1 MLFEPFYTPK
11 IFLHYRFFLLIYN
24 FKILKETIIKHFEL
38 LKIAQHLSQFTFISR
53 ARRIENNTIELSF
66 SKEHTYFFNMTR
78 GSSFIYKK
86 ESVRPMQSFNAPFD
100 NLLHALVS
108 SSTILAIEVPKNE
121 RVLRFTLAPKSTYKE
136 QKITLQFE
144 FTGRHTN
151 AILIDDNG
159 VTIEALRH
167 IDANSSFRVIR
178 PGVELLDIPPFERT
192 EETFEL
198 KEIDN
203 YLTQKWLE
211 FEEKRVENLKKQKLL
226 TVQKKQEKLQK
237 LLDKLPN
244 IQDLQQER
252 QKHQNYGNIVLANL
266 YQIKPY
272 DKTLKTFDFEGK
284 EITIKLPKNIVPN
297 RMSEYFFNQAKRA
310 KSKSKNLYIE
320 EENLRTKRNFYANM
334 YHAIKQAK
342 DSAELELLV
351 PKKAKVQRKKEKI
364 KECELFWIDDYK
376 VLIGRNSKENQ
387 ALLKIA
393 KSNDLWMHIKGI
405 PSSHLIIK
413 TDKQNLPQAVIEKA
427 AKLCVDF
434 SLTQAGDYNVD
445 YCKRR
450 FVKIQEGSN
459 VEYDKY
465 QTIRVRKEGIEIRE

>member
-1 MLFEPFYTPK
+1 MK
-11 IFLHYRFFLLIYN
+11 HYELQAVAEH
-24 FKILKETIIKHFEL
+24 LK
-38 LKIAQHLSQFTFISR
+38 SFTFISR

-66 SKEHTYFFNMTR
+66 NKTESYFFNMTR
-78 GSSFIYKK
+78 GESFVYKNSS
-86 ESVRPMQSFNAPFD
+86 ERPLQSFNAPFD
-100 NLLHALVS
+100 NVLHALVS
-108 SSTILAIEVPKNE
+108 SSTILDIEVPNND
-121 RVLRFTLAPKSTYKE
+121 RILRLTLSPKSAYKE
-136 QKITLQFE
+136 QKIVLQFE

-151 AILIDDNG
+151 AILIDDNE

-167 IDANSSFRVIR
+167 IDGDSSFRVIR
-178 PGVELLDIPPFERT
+178 PGVELLAIPPFENKKA
-192 EETFEL
+192 EERKSIEN
-198 KEIDN
+198 ISN
-203 YLTQKWLE
+203 YLEEQYLN
-211 FEEKRVENLKKQKLL
+211 FEAKRVKGLKKQKLL
-226 TVQKKQEKLQK
+226 TVYKKQEKLQK

-244 IQDLQQER
+244 VESLELEMK
-252 QKHQNYGNIVLANL
+252 KHQNFGNIVLANL

-272 DKTLKTFDFEGK
+272 DKLLKTYDFEGN
-284 EITIKLPKNIVPN
+284 EVSIKLPKGIVPN

-310 KSKSKNLYIE
+310 KAKSKNVHIE
-320 EENLRTKRNFYANM
+320 EENLRTKRDFYANM
-334 YHAIKQAK
+334 YHAIEQAK
-342 DSAELELLV
+342 TTQELELLV
-351 PKKAKVQRKKEKI
+351 PKKAKSQRKKEKL

-393 KSNDLWMHIKGI
+393 KSNDLWMHIRDI

-413 TDKQNLPQAVIEKA
+413 TDKQNLPEAVVEKA

-434 SLTQAGDYNVD
+434 SLKQAGDYDVD

-450 FVKIQEGSN
+450 FVKIQEGSS

>member
-1 MLFEPFYTPK
+1 
-11 IFLHYRFFLLIYN
+11 
-24 FKILKETIIKHFEL
+24 
-38 LKIAQHLSQFTFISR
+38 
-53 ARRIENNTIELSF
+53 
-66 SKEHTYFFNMTR
+66 MTR

-86 ESVRPMQSFNAPFD
+86 DSTRPMQSFNAPFD
-100 NLLHALVS
+100 KLLHTLVS
-108 SSTILAIEVPKNE
+108 SATILNIEVPDNE
-121 RVLRFTLAPKSTYKE
+121 RILRFTLAPKSAYKE
-136 QKITLQFE
+136 QRIVLQLE

-151 AILIDDNG
+151 AILIDDNE

-167 IDANSSFRVIR
+167 IDSDSSFRVIR
-178 PGVELLDIPPFERT
+178 PGVELLAIPPFERT
-192 EETFEL
+192 ETVEELGDIETYLSRKYIDFET
-198 KEIDN
+198 K
-203 YLTQKWLE
+203 Q
-211 FEEKRVENLKKQKLL
+211 VQNLKKQKLL
-226 TVQKKQEKLQK
+226 SVVKKQAKLQK

-244 IQDLQQER
+244 VEDLKNEMK
-252 QKHQNYGNIVLANL
+252 KHQNYGNIVLANL
-266 YQIKPY
+266 YQIKAY
-272 DKTLKTFDFEGK
+272 DKTLKAYDFEGN
-284 EITIKLPKNIVPN
+284 EITIKLPKGIVPN

-310 KSKSKNLYIE
+310 KSKSKNVHIE
-320 EENLRTKRNFYANM
+320 EENLRTKRDFYGNM
-334 YHAIKQAK
+334 CHAIEQAK

-351 PKKAKVQRKKEKI
+351 PKKIKSQRKKEKI

-393 KSNDLWMHIKGI
+393 KSNDLWMHIRDI

-413 TDKQNLPQAVIEKA
+413 TDKQNLPDAVIEKA

-434 SLTQAGDYNVD
+434 SLTQAGDYDVD

-450 FVKIQEGSN
+450 FVKIQEGSS

>member
-1 MLFEPFYTPK
+1 VEY
-11 IFLHYRFFLLIYN
+11 
-24 FKILKETIIKHFEL
+24 IIKYFEL
-38 LKIAQHLSQFTFISR
+38 IKIKNHLSNFTFVSR

-66 SKEHTYFFNMTR
+66 SKEHTYFFNMSR

-86 ESVRPMQSFNAPFD
+86 DSTRPLQSFNAPFD
-100 NLLHALVS
+100 NLLHSLVS
-108 SSTILAIEVPKNE
+108 SSTVLNIEVPKND
-121 RVLRFTLAPKSTYKE
+121 RILRFTLAPKSAYKE

-151 AILIDDNG
+151 AILIDENE

-167 IDANSSFRVIR
+167 IDSDSSFRVIR
-178 PGVELLDIPPFERT
+178 PGVELLAIPPFERT
-192 EETFEL
+192 EEVHELGDIETYLSQKYLDFES
-198 KEIDN
+198 
-203 YLTQKWLE
+203 
-211 FEEKRVENLKKQKLL
+211 KRIENLKKQKLL
-226 TVQKKQEKLQK
+226 SVKKKQEKLQK
-237 LLDKLPN
+237 ILDKLPN
-244 IQDLQQER
+244 VQDLE
-252 QKHQNYGNIVLANL
+252 KETKKYQNYGNLVLSNL

-272 DKTLKTFDFEGK
+272 DKILKTYDFEGN
-284 EITIKLPKNIVPN
+284 EITLKLPKNIVPN
-297 RMSEYFFNQAKRA
+297 RMSEYFFNQAKRS
-310 KSKSKNLYIE
+310 KSKSKNIHIE
-320 EENLRTKRNFYANM
+320 EENLRTKRDFYGNM
-334 YHAIKQAK
+334 CHAIEQAK
-342 DSAELELLV
+342 DSEELELLV
-351 PKKAKVQRKKEKI
+351 PKKLKSQRKKEKI

-393 KSNDLWMHIKGI
+393 KSNDLWMHIKDI

-413 TDKQNLPQAVIEKA
+413 TDKQNLPDAVIAKA

-434 SLTQAGDYNVD
+434 SLTQAGDYDVD

-450 FVKIQEGSN
+450 FVKIQEGSS

>member
-1 MLFEPFYTPK
+1 M
-11 IFLHYRFFLLIYN
+11 
-24 FKILKETIIKHFEL
+24 
-38 LKIAQHLSQFTFISR
+38 S
-53 ARRIENNTIELSF
+53 
-66 SKEHTYFFNMTR
+66 R

-86 ESVRPMQSFNAPFD
+86 DSTRPLQSFNAPFD
-100 NLLHALVS
+100 NLLHSLVS
-108 SSTILAIEVPKNE
+108 SSTVLNIEIPKND
-121 RVLRFTLAPKSTYKE
+121 RIIRFTLAPKSAYKK
-136 QKITLQFE
+136 QKIVLQFE

-151 AILIDDNG
+151 AILIDENE

-167 IDANSSFRVIR
+167 IDANASFRVIR
-178 PGVELLDIPPFERT
+178 PGVELLAIPPFQRN
-192 EETFEL
+192 EEVHELGDIEKYLSQKYLDFES
-198 KEIDN
+198 KHI
-203 YLTQKWLE
+203 
-211 FEEKRVENLKKQKLL
+211 ENLKKQKLL
-226 TVQKKQEKLQK
+226 SVKKKQEKLQK

-244 IQDLQQER
+244 VNDLELET
-252 QKHQNYGNIVLANL
+252 KKYQNYGKIILSNL

-272 DKTLKTFDFEGK
+272 DKTLKAYDFEGE
-284 EITIKLPKNIVPN
+284 EITLKLPKNIVPN

-310 KSKSKNLYIE
+310 KSKSKNVHIE
-320 EENLRTKRNFYANM
+320 EENLRTKRDFYKNM
-334 YHAIKQAK
+334 YHAIGQAK

-351 PKKAKVQRKKEKI
+351 PKKVKSQRKKEKI

-393 KSNDLWMHIKGI
+393 KSNDLWMHIRDI

-413 TDKQNLPQAVIEKA
+413 TDKQNLPDAVIEKA

-434 SLTQAGDYNVD
+434 SLTQAGDYDVD

-450 FVKIQEGSN
+450 FVKIQEGSS